1 MEYRR
6 LGRTG
11 IDVGLVSLGTEYL
24 IDLPL
29 KHVEGVVREAAEKGV
44 NYFDLFYGQGYFRD
58 VMGAAFS
65 GLREKVLLAGHLG
78 AIERD
83 GQSDRTREAPLAER
97 FFEDFLRR
105 FRTDHVDVLFLHN
118 CDSREDYDAVM
129 RGGGLSDLAQRL
141 KAEGKA
147 RAVGFS
153 GHTVSTARAAVDSGA
168 VDVLMFPISLAGHAV
183 EGKAELLKACARRDV
198 GVVAMKPFAGGRLL
212 QRTTEV
218 EADAWLTGVDDRKL
232 TRRSRLTP
240 ARCLSY
246 ALSQVGVSTAV
257 PGCKDLSELAASLAF
272 LEASL
277 KERDFSAVLKDFEHY
292 VDGEC
297 VYCNHCL
304 PCPSSIN
311 IGAVLRLVDAAREGS
326 AGLLRD
332 EYAALAAG
340 SDACVECGACV
351 KRCPFGVDA
360 MASVIRAADILA

>member
-11 IDVGLVSLGTEYL
+11 MDVSLVSLGTEYL

-29 KHVEGVVREAAEKGV
+29 RHVEGVIREAVDKGI

-65 GLREKVLLAGHLG
+65 GMREKVHLAGHLG

-83 GQSDRTREAPLAER
+83 GQSDKTREVSLARR

-118 CDSREDYDAVM
+118 CDSREDYDAVI
-129 RGGGLSDLAQRL
+129 RRGGLSDLAQSL
-141 KAEGKA
+141 KAEGRA

-183 EGKAELLKACARRDV
+183 EGKAELLKACARGDV

-212 QRTTEV
+212 QRTRKV
-218 EADAWLTGVDDRKL
+218 DADAWLTGADDRKL

-257 PGCKDLSELAASLAF
+257 PGCKDLEELAASLAF
-272 LEASL
+272 LEAPL
-277 KERDFSAVLKDFEHY
+277 KERDFSSALSDFEHY
-292 VDGEC
+292 VEGEC

-311 IGAVLRLVDAAREGS
+311 IGAVLRLVDAGREGVTAS
-326 AGLLRD
+326 LRAQ
-332 EYAALAAG
+332 YAELAAA
-340 SDACVECGACV
+340 SDDCVECGACV

-360 MASVIRAADILA
+360 MASVVFAADILA